1 MPKPRKILIISFA
14 LLLFLGTLT
23 LFLTSSYR
31 FVNFCDHLFKEEVS
45 SNALTLHYTLKDE
58 AAYKI
63 SPDSLSLGSFDTDS
77 SKETWWLRLKLLQ
90 LKTISKSLLSSD
102 FQKKYDNLSYF
113 LRTELNGQKFSSL
126 KEPLVPSIGIQSQL
140 PILLAEYTFADEEDV
155 KTYLNLLSC
164 IPEYF
169 DSLIAF
175 ENDKLSSNL
184 FMDPETATELI
195 SYCDEFL
202 KNKESHF
209 LIETF
214 KSRLTAL
221 ELEDTKASNYIEENK
236 TALNTYLYPSYEKLR
251 NFLKEHEQDGHTTD
265 GLFYL
270 PEGTDYYAWLIRSEV
285 GSNRSFE
292 EIEQLLNQTLKKDA
306 AAIAKLTK
314 EDPTLLSSRKDLY
327 IDTSN
332 PAALT
337 TYLSKRSEH
346 DFPKIPS
353 VTLTIHHVPS
363 SMEDHL
369 SPAFY
374 LIPPIDD
381 MGNNVIYLNNKSLE
395 QGLSLFTTLAH
406 ESYPGHLYQTV
417 YENSL
422 TPHPVQRLLNFGGYT
437 EGWGTY
443 AEQMSYFYA
452 PIPEELATVL
462 SSLKSMT
469 LNLYAHLDLYI
480 HAYGWT
486 EDDCTAYLKKFG
498 VTNAESIHQMFLL
511 AKQQPANYL
520 KYYLG
525 YLEICHLKE
534 LARNCLGSEFDLKEF
549 HTFLLDNGPA
559 PFPLLKTYLQEWL
572 IEQQQGFSEMENP

>member
-1 MPKPRKILIISFA
+1 M
-14 LLLFLGTLT
+14 
-23 LFLTSSYR
+23 
-31 FVNFCDHLFKEEVS
+31 VS
-45 SNALTLHYTLKDE
+45 NTLTLHYTLLDE
-58 AAYKI
+58 SAYGI
-63 SPDSLSLGSFDTDS
+63 SPKTLSLGRFETDS
-77 SKETWWLRLKLLQ
+77 SKETWWLRYKLLQ
-90 LKTISKSLLSSD
+90 LKTISKKRLSSD
-102 FQKKYDNLSYF
+102 LQKKYDILSYF
-113 LRTELNGQKFSSL
+113 LRTELQGQSFSL
-126 KEPLVPSIGIQSQL
+126 LDEPLVPSTGIQSQL

-155 KTYLNLLSC
+155 KTYLELLSC
-164 IPEYF
+164 VPEYF

-175 ENDKLSSNL
+175 EKEKLSADL
-184 FMDPETATELI
+184 FIDPETAQELI

-202 KNKESHF
+202 NHKETHF
-209 LIETF
+209 LTETF
-214 KSRLTAL
+214 KTRLTSLNL
-221 ELEDTKASNYIEENK
+221 ESSKTTQYLEQNE
-236 TALNTYLYPSYEKLR
+236 TALNTHLFPSYEKLR
-251 NFLKEHEQDGHTTD
+251 DFLMEHTQDGSNVD

-270 PEGTDYYAWLIRSEV
+270 PDGADYYAWLLRSEA

-292 EIEQLLNQTLKKDA
+292 EIEQLLNQTLQKDA

-314 EDPTLLSSRKDLY
+314 EHPSLLSSRRDIY

-337 TYLSKRSEH
+337 TYLSKRAEH

-381 MGNNVIYLNNKSLE
+381 LQNNVIYLNNQSLE
-395 QGLSLFTTLAH
+395 PGLSLFTTLAH

-417 YENSL
+417 YENSKNPPPL
-422 TPHPVQRLLNFGGYT
+422 WRLLYFGGYI

-452 PIPEELATVL
+452 PISEEMATL
-462 SSLKSMT
+462 ISSIRSMT
-469 LNLYAHLDLYI
+469 LNLYSHLDLYI

-486 EDDCTAYLKKFG
+486 EEDCTAYLKKYG
-498 VTNAESIHQMFLL
+498 ITNTESIHQMFLL

-534 LARNCLGSEFDLKEF
+534 LARNCLGSNFDLKEF

-559 PFPLLKTYLQEWL
+559 PFSLLETYLQEWL
-572 IEQQQGFSEMENP
+572 IEQQQGFSETENP

>member
-1 MPKPRKILIISFA
+1 MKKPRKILTLSFV
-14 LLLFLGTLT
+14 LFLFLGTLT
-23 LFLTSSYR
+23 LFLTSSSR
-31 FVNFCDHLFKEEVS
+31 FENYCDRLFKEEVS
-45 SNALTLHYTLKDE
+45 SNALTLHYTLLDE
-58 AAYKI
+58 SAYGI
-63 SPDSLSLGSFDTDS
+63 SQKSVSLGSFTTDS

-90 LKTISKSLLSSD
+90 LKTISRNRLSSD
-102 FQKKYDNLSYF
+102 FQKKYDILSYF

-126 KEPLVPSIGIQSQL
+126 EEPLVPSIGIQSQL
-140 PILLAEYTFADEEDV
+140 PILLAEYTFTDEDDV
-155 KTYLNLLSC
+155 ETYLKLLSC
-164 IPEYF
+164 VPEYF
-169 DSLIAF
+169 DSLIHF
-175 ENDKLSSNL
+175 ETEKLSSGL

-214 KSRLTAL
+214 VSRLSTL
-221 ELEDTKASNYIEENK
+221 ELTSAKVSDYLQKNQDT
-236 TALNTYLYPSYEKLR
+236 LNTYVYPSYEKLR
-251 NFLKEHEQDGHTTD
+251 DFLKEHKQDGHITD
-265 GLFYL
+265 GLYYL
-270 PEGTDYYAWLIRSEV
+270 PSGTDYYAWLIRSEV
-285 GSNRSFE
+285 GSERSFE
-292 EIEQLLNQTLKKDA
+292 EIEQLLNKTLQKDA
-306 AAIAKLTK
+306 AIIAKLTK
-314 EDPTLLSSRKDLY
+314 EHPNLLSSRKDLY

-353 VTLTIHHVPS
+353 VTLTIHNVPA

-381 MGNNVIYLNNKSLE
+381 MENNVIYLNNKSLE

-422 TPHPVQRLLNFGGYT
+422 NPHPIQRLLNFGGYT

-443 AEQMSYFYA
+443 AEQLSYFYA
-452 PIPEELATVL
+452 PISEEHAGLL
-462 SSLKSMT
+462 SSIRSMT

-498 VTNAESIHQMFLL
+498 VTNTESIHQMFLL

-525 YLEICHLKE
+525 YLEICLLKE
-534 LARNCLGSEFDLKEF
+534 QARNCLGSHFNLKEF
-549 HTFLLDNGPA
+549 HTFVLDNGPA
-559 PFPLLKTYLQEWL
+559 PFPLLETYLQEWL
-572 IEQQQGFSEMENP
+572 LEQQQGFSDMENP